1 MAKVDKIED
10 IVVWQLAIEL
20 TNAIYTITNN
30 NVFNKD
36 FALRD
41 QIRKSA
47 ISIPSNIA
55 EGFERNST
63 NQFLYFLVIAK
74 GSVGELRTQLLI
86 AKNQNYISQS
96 EFEKINKDA
105 LEVSKK
111 LGAFITYLKEFKLKK
126 SQNLKQS
133 QNIKPLQP

>member
-1 MAKVDKIED
+1 MAKVEKVED
-10 IVVWQLAIEL
+10 IVVWKLAIEL
-20 TNAIYTITNN
+20 TNSIYRITNN
-30 NVFNKD
+30 EGFNKD

-47 ISIPSNIA
+47 ISVPSNIA

-74 GSVGELRTQLLI
+74 GSAGELRTQLLI
-86 AKNQNYISQS
+86 AKNQKYIVESDFQ
-96 EFEKINKDA
+96 KINIEA

-111 LGAFITYLKEFKLKK
+111 LGAFITYLKEFKLK
-126 SQNLKQS
+126 QS
-133 QNIKPLQP
+133 LSKIKTKTIETFQL

>member
-1 MAKVDKIED
+1 LETFYRSNFKTLKLLKKQNYIAKFDKIED

-20 TNAIYTITNN
+20 TNAIYKITNN

-47 ISIPSNIA
+47 ISVPSNIA

-63 NQFLYFLVIAK
+63 NQFLYF
-74 GSVGELRTQLLI
+74 
-86 AKNQNYISQS
+86 
-96 EFEKINKDA
+96 
-105 LEVSKK
+105 
-111 LGAFITYLKEFKLKK
+111 
-126 SQNLKQS
+126 
-133 QNIKPLQP
+133 

>member
-10 IVVWQLAIEL
+10 IVVWKLAIKL

-74 GSVGELRTQLLI
+74 GSAGELRTQLLI
-86 AKNQNYISQS
+86 SKNQNYISQS

-111 LGAFITYLKEFKLKK
+111 LGAFITYLKEFKLK
-126 SQNLKQS
+126 QS
-133 QNIKPLQP
+133 QP

>member
-1 MAKVDKIED
+1 MAKFDKIED

-20 TNAIYTITNN
+20 TNAIYKITNN

-47 ISIPSNIA
+47 ISVPSNIA

-74 GSVGELRTQLLI
+74 GSAGELRTQLLI
-86 AKNQNYISQS
+86 AKNQNYISQL

-105 LEVSKK
+105 FEVSKK
-111 LGAFITYLKEFKLKK
+111 LGAFITYL
-126 SQNLKQS
+126 
-133 QNIKPLQP
+133 

>member
-20 TNAIYTITNN
+20 TNSIYIITNN
-30 NVFNKD
+30 VLFNKD

-74 GSVGELRTQLLI
+74 GSAGELRTQLLI
-86 AKNQNYISQS
+86 AKNQNYITESD
-96 EFEKINKDA
+96 FEKINKEA
-105 LEVSKK
+105 LEVSRK
-111 LGAFITYLKEFKLKK
+111 LGSFITYLKEFKLKQT
-126 SQNLKQS
+126 QNLKT
-133 QNIKPLQP
+133 LQL

>member
-10 IVVWQLAIEL
+10 VVVWQLAIEL

-74 GSVGELRTQLLI
+74 GSAGELRT
-86 AKNQNYISQS
+86 
-96 EFEKINKDA
+96 
-105 LEVSKK
+105 
-111 LGAFITYLKEFKLKK
+111 
-126 SQNLKQS
+126 
-133 QNIKPLQP
+133 